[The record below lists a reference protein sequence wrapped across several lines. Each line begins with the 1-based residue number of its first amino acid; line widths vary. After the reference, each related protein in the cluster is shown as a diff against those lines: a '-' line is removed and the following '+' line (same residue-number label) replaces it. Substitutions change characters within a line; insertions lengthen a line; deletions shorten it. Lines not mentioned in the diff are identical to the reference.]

1 MMLSNIL
8 NFISFF
14 GQIWGVPYP
23 YSGNK
28 TATVISVS
36 YSIIFGIFQLV
47 VLINSSLQEDNPIIY
62 FQIEKPINRKG
73 RVQQNLQIVQIYLCY
88 LDGIF
93 SALLAVIKL
102 KRLKNFRI
110 LLKYF
115 MQTLKSMGC
124 KINSQKFIIEFYVTC
139 TICTVTAFSVILVNY
154 SITKNRNIYLV
165 IYRSF
170 NLFIEMVIFMQ
181 FSGNILICTDASQNL
196 NNLMK
201 QRKPKIKMLLKLYDI
216 LTEDISNHINQIYGL
231 QLLIFIM
238 QSFGVIIGEIYHHF
252 LTKASFNSIDRL
264 CGIMWLIVTFLAIS
278 RIILIV
284 DRFKST
290 LDCFGSL
297 FHEWELR
304 QKCLQ
309 GFFHRKVVFL
319 TTI

>member
-1 MMLSNIL
+1 MALSNIL
-8 NFISFF
+8 NFISFL
-14 GQIWGVPYP
+14 GQVWGVPYP

-28 TATVISVS
+28 TATVISIS

-47 VLINSSLQEDNPIIY
+47 VLINSSLKENNPIIY
-62 FQIEKPINRKG
+62 FQIEKPSNRKG
-73 RVQQNLQIVQIYLCY
+73 RVQENLQIVQIYLCY

-93 SALLAVIKL
+93 SSLLAVIKL
-102 KRLKNFRI
+102 KRLKNFGI
-110 LLKYF
+110 LIKYF
-115 MQTLKSMGC
+115 KQTLKSMGC
-124 KINSQKFIIEFYVTC
+124 KNNSQKFIIEFYVTC
-139 TICTVTAFSVILVNY
+139 TIWVVTALSIILVNY
-154 SITKNRNIYLV
+154 SITKNRNTYIV

-170 NLFIEMVIFMQ
+170 SLFIEMIIFMQ
-181 FSGNILICTDASQNL
+181 FSGNILICTDASKNL

-252 LTKASFNSIDRL
+252 ITKASFNSIDRF
-264 CGIMWLIVTFLAIS
+264 CGIMWLIVTFLAIG
-278 RIILIV
+278 RIVLIV
-284 DRFKST
+284 NRFKSK

-304 QKCLQ
+304 EKCLA
-309 GFFHRKVVFL
+309 GFLHRKIVSIKL
-319 TTI
+319 